1 MTLAHLFFNNI
12 MVVCF
17 QDEALK
23 AFWKHCPEADVDYV
37 NTLIREVDDPT
48 VLLVVAVGGD
58 VKTGGQVTLSGP
70 EDLLKQLSPK

>member
-1 MTLAHLFFNNI
+1 M
-12 MVVCF
+12 
-17 QDEALK
+17 K

-48 VLLVVAVGGD
+48 VLLVVAVGD